1 MFFFCLLVLAQ
12 FFFCFSVS
20 TSFFFYFSCSVLPY
34 TYLKSKNFCLSTSH
48 LLFLYLLIFCLSS
61 FVWGEVCYIYD
72 LVILVVFTFIDAMS
86 RERGVVMVIVS
97 PEYVVCYVPL
107 YSRCINPT
115 VIFQFP
121 YLFEY
126 ITHKYCVT

>member
-12 FFFCFSVS
+12 FLFLCLYFFLLL
-20 TSFFFYFSCSVLPY
+20 SFLFCSIIYSKL
-34 TYLKSKNFCLSTSH
+34 KNFCLSTSH
-48 LLFLYLLIFCLSS
+48 LLFLYLLIFYLSS

-72 LVILVVFTFIDAMS
+72 LVILVVFIFIDAMS

-97 PEYVVCYVPL
+97 SEYVVCYDPL
-107 YSRCINPT
+107 YSGCVNPT
-115 VIFQFP
+115 LIFQFP